1 MGEWKEY
8 RFSDFVCIN
17 PTVKLPK
24 ENISFVEMKDLNES
38 TRYCMPSQERPLSGG
53 SRFEEG
59 DTLFARITPCLENGK
74 ICQVKGLKNGKGF
87 GSTEFYVFR
96 GKKNLSDTDFVYYLS
111 RWEEV
116 RNHAEKNMDGTSG
129 RQRVPKEAF
138 SDLYLSLPEI
148 SIQKNIVSILSGLD
162 DKINLLHH
170 QNATLEKMAETIF
183 RQWFIEEAK
192 DDWEEKKLSEI
203 IELVGGGTPKTA
215 IIEYWNGNIKWLSG
229 GDIANNHKTII
240 TNSEKSITQTG
251 LTNSS
256 AKLLPKYATVIS
268 ARGTV
273 GKYCIL
279 AEPMAF
285 SQSNYGILPRYP
297 NCFFFTY
304 LVINHSVNLL
314 QSSVYGSVFDTITTK
329 TFKEHSISI
338 PKDEVIIYKFEE
350 RVACFFKKIESNQQQ
365 IQILTQLRD
374 TLLPKLMS
382 GEIKVTD

>member
-138 SDLYLSLPEI
+138 SDLYLSLPEM
-148 SIQKNIVSILSGLD
+148 SIQKNIVSILSVLD
-162 DKINLLHH
+162 DKINLLHL
-170 QNATLEKMAETIF
+170 QNTTLEKMAETIF
-183 RQWFIEEAK
+183 RQWFIEEAEEN
-192 DDWEEKKLSEI
+192 WENISLSEFAI
-203 IELVGGGTPKTA
+203 FSNGKSRPNESGMIPIYGG
-215 IIEYWNGNIKWLSG
+215 NGILGFTNKSNYSG
-229 GDIANNHKTII
+229 
-240 TNSEKSITQTG
+240 KSIIIGRVGAYCGSLYYENRKIWVSDNALHVKAKNEDQIHFLFYQLKNLNLNSMAQGSSHPLLTQT
-251 LTNSS
+251 
-256 AKLLPKYATVIS
+256 LLKSIKIIKPSDDKIFQFNQTV
-268 ARGTV
+268 
-273 GKYCIL
+273 
-279 AEPMAF
+279 E
-285 SQSNYGILPRYP
+285 
-297 NCFFFTY
+297 Y
-304 LVINHSVNLL
+304 LKN
-314 QSSVYGSVFDTITTK
+314 K
-329 TFKEHSISI
+329 FKEN
-338 PKDEVIIYKFEE
+338 
-350 RVACFFKKIESNQQQ
+350 KIQ